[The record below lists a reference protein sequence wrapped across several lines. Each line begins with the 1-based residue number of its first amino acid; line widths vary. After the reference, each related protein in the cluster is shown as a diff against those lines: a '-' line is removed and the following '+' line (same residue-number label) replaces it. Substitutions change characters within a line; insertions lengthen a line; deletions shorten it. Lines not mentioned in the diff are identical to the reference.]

1 MHDDHIRPAR
11 NIWPAMGRGALG
23 RCPDCGIGR
32 LFARYL
38 KVADRCGHC
47 AAELHHHRA
56 DDAPPYFTIFIVAHI
71 VVPLCLMV
79 ERTWRPEVWVH
90 MSLWLPLVVILS
102 LALLPAVKG
111 AIVGL
116 QWALRMHG
124 FELGA
129 IVQPGRTDDAPIVI
143 PAKAGTQGDD
153 LTLLPAA
160 PGFPPAR
167 E

>member
-1 MHDDHIRPAR
+1 MLRVMHDDHTRPAR
-11 NIWPAMGRGALG
+11 NIWSAMGRGALG

-47 AAELHHHRA
+47 GAELHHHRA

-71 VVPLCLMV
+71 VVPLCLVV
-79 ERTWRPEVWVH
+79 ERTWRPEIWVH
-90 MSLWLPLVVILS
+90 MTLWLPLVVVLS
-102 LALLPAVKG
+102 LTLLPAVKG
-111 AIVGL
+111 AVVGL

-129 IVQPGRTDDAPIVI
+129 ITEADRTD
-143 PAKAGTQGDD
+143 
-153 LTLLPAA
+153 AA
-160 PGFPPAR
+160 
-167 E
+167 